1 MGRHLE
7 FTQEIA
13 DVICDRLMDGESLK
27 SICSEPDMPARVTVI
42 RWAAHIPSF
51 GVMYAHAREEQA
63 ETLFDDMLHIAD
75 TPQLGVKTITKSSG
89 VETIEGDMIDHR
101 RLQVDTRK
109 WAASKLRPR
118 KYGDT
123 GRDQAAGTGNES
135 VVRVEG
141 ALPGEFGKD
150 A

>member
-1 MGRHLE
+1 MGRQSE

-27 SICSEPDMPARVTVI
+27 AICSEPEMPSRVTVI
-42 RWAAHIPSF
+42 KWASRIPSF
-51 GVMYAHAREEQA
+51 AIMYARAREEQA
-63 ETLFDDMLHIAD
+63 ESLFDDILHIAD
-75 TPQLGVKTITKSSG
+75 TPQLGVKTITKPSG
-89 VETIEGDMIDHR
+89 VEKIEGDMIDHR

-123 GRDQAAGTGNES
+123 GRDQAAVSGNES

-150 A
+150 T